1 MIPQLAVNVSR
12 IPSPRLVAALYE
24 MGFRVAIVTSSG
36 ETINPAIGI
45 WGRRDHWCPQW
56 ALSDQAF
63 PAFAAGG
70 FETLIFKWGW
80 IPPHGTIEGK
90 CSYREYTLGVSP
102 WLLDENGDALVPGRN
117 ALDVTLPWAADPANV
132 DPKWVAKL
140 SARIEERYADD
151 AVLKKPVPYVVN
163 TVIDLNECDDGNYW
177 ISISTR
183 SQDEAFDRWFSQVI
197 RPATTVR
204 KRMET
209 WGPEMA
215 GLDGLRRGLE
225 KTRIVQVFSGA
236 PTFHAYAPP
245 DDNTLARALHEL
257 ALRRDVIKNFT
268 AFRSNVIAGRLTEIG
283 DGGAGYIVDYIKQA
297 PSVFPELELVTVLH
311 DDTSPNSPWFKPGT
325 TVRIDGVIDG
335 DGSYQLTAQ
344 GEELKAYMAEQRRR
358 AVKS

>member
-12 IPSPRLVAALYE
+12 IPSSRLVAALYQ

-45 WGRRDHWCPQW
+45 WGRRDHWCEQW

-102 WLLDENGDALVPGRN
+102 WLLDENGDAIVPGRN
-117 ALDVTLPWAADPANV
+117 ELNVSLPWAADPANV
-132 DPKWVAKL
+132 DIRWIQKL

-151 AVLKKPVPYVVN
+151 AVLKKPAPYTVN
-163 TVIDLNECDDGNYW
+163 AVIDLNECDDGNYW
-177 ISISTR
+177 IPISTR
-183 SQDEAFDRWFSQVI
+183 SQDESFHRWFWQVI
-197 RPATTVR
+197 YPARAAR
-204 KRMET
+204 KRMQT

-225 KTRIVQVFSGA
+225 KDRAITTFSGA
-236 PTFHAYAPP
+236 RTFHAYAPP
-245 DDNTLARALHEL
+245 DDNTLDRAKHEL
-257 ALRRDVIKNFT
+257 ALRRDMIKGFYPS
-268 AFRSNVIAGRLTEIG
+268 AIAGRLTEIG

-297 PSVFPELELVTVLH
+297 PSVFPELELITLLH
-311 DDTSPNSPWFKPGT
+311 DDTSASSPFFKPGT
-325 TVRIDGVIDG
+325 TVRIEGVIDG
-335 DGSYQLTAQ
+335 DGSYQLTER
-344 GEELKAYMAEQRRR
+344 GKELKVYMAEQRRR
-358 AVKS
+358 AVT